1 MLDINGIEIKPGMTV
16 KSMQAPN
23 GILPPG
29 KPTIG
34 IVEDTI
40 DAFGKPA
47 LCIRY
52 RKPYRDFD
60 QFMLIDHHINEVI
73 TN

>member
-1 MLDINGIEIKPGMTV
+1 MQDINGITIKPGMTV
-16 KSMQAPN
+16 KSTHYPG

-29 KPTIG
+29 PPDIG
-34 IVEDTI
+34 IVEDTV

-52 RKPYRDFD
+52 RKPNQDFD
-60 QFMLIDHHINEVI
+60 RFILIDHRINEVI
-73 TN
+73 N